1 MYSQD
6 GIMSLAKAGRN
17 GDTELAHL
25 MVGEVVLPPGT
36 LTGNKRL
43 KNAVEKSLAKTDTSL
58 SDVTVG
64 GDTVSI
70 NPYTGLPEFGFL
82 SKLWKKVKKV
92 IDPVAQVA
100 RFIPGPWQAPAN
112 IYIKGKAAI
121 NIAKGD
127 DSTSDYLS
135 LFTGEKVLGGDGD
148 LEKFGKV
155 GFDFGGGDWNFETL
169 KEGIGSLFGGGT
181 QDTTQEYIDEFG
193 NKITQSEFDNIT
205 NVAEKSMYKPVESGN
220 FLGNFFSGDP
230 NYDPTTGSGQ
240 SRFGMIEDYIKGLGG
255 GAVGEII
262 GGIGS
267 LVDKSGLDPALL
279 ALAKYYGDA
288 TEKALEKQT
297 GGMRDIRDSI
307 RPDFAYN
314 TSDGYETYGLGGFNL
329 GFSNGGFA
337 ANNDIAV
344 DVSEDPYVART
355 LNRLQRVFVYGYE
368 NITPQDVMDLKNMNE
383 ESFKMSPTQQA
394 VLNVINKNTKGMQY
408 NQGGSVLDMRD
419 GGESMGP
426 GTGTSDDIPA
436 MLSDG
441 EFVMTA
447 KANKGAGSV
456 GLKQGK
462 DGIMELSPN
471 MEPDRQRGAKNM
483 MTLMRY
489 FEGLA

>member
-43 KNAVEKSLAKTDTSL
+43 KNAIEKSLAKTDTSL

-92 IDPVAQVA
+92 VDPVAQVA
-100 RFIPGPWQAPAN
+100 RFIPGPWQAAAN
-112 IYIKGKAAI
+112 IYVKGKAAI

-135 LFTGEKVLGGDGD
+135 IFTGPKLFGDKGS
-148 LEKFGKV
+148 LSKFKEF
-155 GFDFGGGDWNFETL
+155 GFDFAGKGGSGDYSFDTL
-169 KEGIGSLFGGGT
+169 RKGVGSLFGGGT

-205 NVAEKSMYKPVESGN
+205 NAAEKSMYKPVESGN
-220 FLGNFFSGDP
+220 FFQRAGDFIGGLDGTP
-230 NYDPTTGSGQ
+230 GFQLSDITA
-240 SRFGMIEDYIKGLGG
+240 GLGALRSG
-255 GAVGEII
+255 IQGAT
-262 GGIGS
+262 GI
-267 LVDKSGLDPALL
+267 DPAIL

-288 TEKALEKQT
+288 TEDALEKQI
-297 GGMRDIRDSI
+297 GGMGDVRDSI
-307 RPDFAYN
+307 RPDLKY
-314 TSDGYETYGLGGFNL
+314 DTYGLGGFDL
-329 GFSNGGFA
+329 GYA
-337 ANNDIAV
+337 
-344 DVSEDPYVART
+344 
-355 LNRLQRVFVYGYE
+355 
-368 NITPQDVMDLKNMNE
+368 
-383 ESFKMSPTQQA
+383 
-394 VLNVINKNTKGMQY
+394 
-408 NQGGSVLDMRD
+408 QGGAVLDMRD
-419 GGESMGP
+419 GGESIGP

-462 DGIMELSPN
+462 GGIMELSPN

>member
-43 KNAVEKSLAKTDTSL
+43 KNAIEKSLAKTDTSL

-92 IDPVAQVA
+92 VDPVAKVA
-100 RFIPGPWQAPAN
+100 RFIPGPWQPIAN
-112 IYIKGKAAI
+112 AYVLGKTAI
-121 NIAKGD
+121 NVAKGD
-127 DSTSDYLS
+127 QDWKALAREGLKTYA
-135 LFTGEKVLGGDGD
+135 FTGPGMKSEKIGGRAREFG
-148 LEKFGKV
+148 EK
-155 GFDFGGGDWNFETL
+155 
-169 KEGIGSLFGGGT
+169 LFGGST
-181 QDTTQEYIDEFG
+181 DPV
-193 NKITQSEFDNIT
+193 SEGADVAST
-205 NVAEKSMYKPVESGN
+205 DLVGGGSDVAEEVAGSGGP
-220 FLGNFFSGDP
+220 FENFFSGDP
-230 NYDPTTGSGQ
+230 NYDPTTGVGQ

-255 GAVGEII
+255 GTVGQVMRGLGNIYS
-262 GGIGS
+262 GFKGATGI
-267 LVDKSGLDPALL
+267 DPAIL

-288 TEKALEKQT
+288 TEKALEKQI
-297 GGMRDIRDSI
+297 GGMGDIRDSI
-307 RPDFAYN
+307 RPDLKY
-314 TSDGYETYGLGGFNL
+314 DTYGLGGFDL
-329 GFSNGGFA
+329 GYA
-337 ANNDIAV
+337 
-344 DVSEDPYVART
+344 
-355 LNRLQRVFVYGYE
+355 
-368 NITPQDVMDLKNMNE
+368 
-383 ESFKMSPTQQA
+383 
-394 VLNVINKNTKGMQY
+394 
-408 NQGGSVLDMRD
+408 QGGAVLDMRD
-419 GGESMGP
+419 GGESIGP

-462 DGIMELSPN
+462 GGIMELSPN

-489 FEGLA
+489 FEGLT

>member
-43 KNAVEKSLAKTDTSL
+43 KNAIEKSLAKTDTSL

-70 NPYTGLPEFGFL
+70 NPYTGLPEFGFF

-92 IDPVAQVA
+92 VDPIAKIA
-100 RFIPGPWQAPAN
+100 RFIPGPHQPLAN
-112 IYIKGKAAI
+112 AYVLGKTAI
-121 NIAKGD
+121 NVAKGD
-127 DSTSDYLS
+127 QDWKALAREGLKTYA
-135 LFTGEKVLGGDGD
+135 FTGPGMKSEKIGGRAR
-148 LEKFGKV
+148 EFG
-155 GFDFGGGDWNFETL
+155 E
-169 KEGIGSLFGGGT
+169 SLFGGGT
-181 QDTTQEYIDEFG
+181 DPASAATQEY
-193 NKITQSEFDNIT
+193 TVQSGDTLSDIAAANNTTVDAIAQANNIT
-205 NVAEKSMYKPVESGN
+205 DPNLIQAGQTLSIPSSSGN
-220 FLGNFFSGDP
+220 FFQRAGDFIGGLDGTPGFQLSDITAGLGTIYSGFKGATGI
-230 NYDPTTGSGQ
+230 DPT
-240 SRFGMIEDYIKGLGG
+240 I
-255 GAVGEII
+255 
-262 GGIGS
+262 
-267 LVDKSGLDPALL
+267 L

-288 TEKALEKQT
+288 TEKALEKQI
-297 GGMRDIRDSI
+297 GGMGDIRDSI
-307 RPDFAYN
+307 RPDLNY
-314 TSDGYETYGLGGFNL
+314 DTYGLGGFDL
-329 GFSNGGFA
+329 GYA
-337 ANNDIAV
+337 
-344 DVSEDPYVART
+344 
-355 LNRLQRVFVYGYE
+355 
-368 NITPQDVMDLKNMNE
+368 
-383 ESFKMSPTQQA
+383 
-394 VLNVINKNTKGMQY
+394 
-408 NQGGSVLDMRD
+408 QGGAVLDMRD
-419 GGESMGP
+419 GGESIGP

-462 DGIMELSPN
+462 GGIMELSPN
-471 MEPDRQRGAKNM
+471 MEPDRQRGAENM

>member
-25 MVGEVVLPPGT
+25 MVGEVVLPPGI

-43 KNAVEKSLAKTDTSL
+43 KNAIEKSLAKTDTSL

-92 IDPVAQVA
+92 VDPVAQVA
-100 RFIPGPWQAPAN
+100 RFIPGPWQAAAN
-112 IYIKGKAAI
+112 IYVKGKAAI

-135 LFTGEKVLGGDGD
+135 IFTGPKLFGDEGS
-148 LEKFGKV
+148 LSKFKEF
-155 GFDFGGGDWNFETL
+155 GFDFAGKGGSGDYSFDTL
-169 KEGIGSLFGGGT
+169 RKGVGSLFGGGT
-181 QDTTQEYIDEFG
+181 QDTTQEYIV
-193 NKITQSEFDNIT
+193 QSGDNLENIAAANNT
-205 NVAEKSMYKPVESGN
+205 TVDAILELNPQYKANPGLINPNEVIKLPSSSGN
-220 FLGNFFSGDP
+220 FFQRAGDFIGGLDGTP
-230 NYDPTTGSGQ
+230 GFQLSDLTA
-240 SRFGMIEDYIKGLGG
+240 GLGALRSG
-255 GAVGEII
+255 IQGAT
-262 GGIGS
+262 GI
-267 LVDKSGLDPALL
+267 DPALL

-288 TEKALEKQT
+288 TEKALEKQI
-297 GGMRDIRDSI
+297 GGMGDVRDSI
-307 RPDFAYN
+307 RPDLKY
-314 TSDGYETYGLGGFNL
+314 DTYGLGGFDL
-329 GFSNGGFA
+329 GYA
-337 ANNDIAV
+337 
-344 DVSEDPYVART
+344 
-355 LNRLQRVFVYGYE
+355 
-368 NITPQDVMDLKNMNE
+368 
-383 ESFKMSPTQQA
+383 
-394 VLNVINKNTKGMQY
+394 
-408 NQGGSVLDMRD
+408 QGGAVLDMRD
-419 GGESMGP
+419 GGESIGP

-462 DGIMELSPN
+462 GGIMELSPN